1 VFFDYTVLKK
11 QGLIGRN
18 LCKIPTKSFKKI
30 PLFSRWLN
38 FVEDSTKTSEK
49 IDVNSNVGGVFWKT
63 PPQTPENG
71 C

>member
-1 VFFDYTVLKK
+1 MAY
-11 QGLIGRN
+11 GHHLIVVCRV
-18 LCKIPTKSFKKI
+18 C
-30 PLFSRWLN
+30 WLN

-49 IDVNSNVGGVFWKT
+49 IGVYSDVGGVFWKT